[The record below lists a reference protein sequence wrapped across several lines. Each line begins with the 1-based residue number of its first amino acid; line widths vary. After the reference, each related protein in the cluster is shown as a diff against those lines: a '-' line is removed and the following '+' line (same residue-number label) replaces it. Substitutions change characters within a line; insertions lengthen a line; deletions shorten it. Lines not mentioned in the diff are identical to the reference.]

1 MPVLVAI
8 VGALISG
15 VTYWFV
21 WGRGMEHI
29 DHWLS
34 ENRNTKRRLAARD
47 SAQRAPLKSL
57 RESRDGA
64 VALMLLVAGE
74 RGEPTTEQLDAI
86 KAEMAS
92 VLEYG
97 DDIEARL
104 VVVSHA
110 VKSAPG
116 PQAAVDELRDLLRS
130 NLGRAELNELFLMLR
145 KVAALHGGPTDG
157 QERIIGYV
165 ERSLKG
171 Q

>member
-1 MPVLVAI
+1 M
-8 VGALISG
+8 G
-15 VTYWFV
+15 
-21 WGRGMEHI
+21 
-29 DHWLS
+29 
-34 ENRNTKRRLAARD
+34 
-47 SAQRAPLKSL
+47 
-57 RESRDGA
+57 
-64 VALMLLVAGE
+64 
-74 RGEPTTEQLDAI
+74 
-86 KAEMAS
+86 S

-110 VKSAPG
+110 VNSAPG